1 MKADFRK
8 VRVSMS
14 TDTNAIPAK
23 IRRKV
28 DYFNYYHNSADVEI
42 KEFCGNWDG
51 MQFNSAILYIHKD
64 FVEKFKSEYP
74 GLF

>member
-8 VRVSMS
+8 VRVAMS

-23 IRRKV
+23 IRKKV
-28 DYFNYYHNSADVEI
+28 ADFNYQNNTTIEI

-51 MQFNSAILYIHKD
+51 AQFNSAILYIHKD

-74 GLF
+74 ELF